1 MDEQSVIHPTCFFA
15 PDIAAAD
22 ELLQRQVL
30 TPLLPAGMLPSL
42 G

>member
-1 MDEQSVIHPTCFFA
+1 VPYYVEDRFFA

-42 G
+42 